1 MQEAKLNPLA
11 DIARNG
17 RVEEMFTTPIF
28 WHVLPDVADLN
39 DQLKAMIIERERATP
54 TATKSNVG
62 GWQSAADFFSWPGQP
77 VAALGRLIH
86 CALDVATVKVTAP
99 QCLRATFDLYGW
111 AAINRKGH
119 YNLVHLHPMAT
130 WSGVYYVDAGEP
142 AEDTTDGAL
151 EFTHPVTAST
161 MTFFPGVLPSAR
173 IVKPQTGMLILF
185 PSYLL
190 HSVRMY
196 RAERPRICVPFN
208 AHLRQPHGG
217 PDGHEE
223 AGSAG

>member
-1 MQEAKLNPLA
+1 MQETKLNPLA

-17 RVEEMFTTPIF
+17 RVEEMFSTPIF
-28 WHVLPDVADLN
+28 WHVLPDTAELN
-39 DQLKAMIIERERATP
+39 EQLTAMILEKERV
-54 TATKSNVG
+54 TASTAKSNVG
-62 GWQSAADFFSWPGQP
+62 GWQSAPDFFAWKEP
-77 VAALGRLIH
+77 VVATLERLIK

-99 QCLRATFDLYGW
+99 TCLRAAFDVYGW
-111 AAINRKGH
+111 AAVNRKGH

-142 AEDTTDGAL
+142 GDDTTDGAL
-151 EFTHPVTAST
+151 EFTHPVSAST

-190 HSVRMY
+190 HSVRLY

-208 AHLRQPHGG
+208 AHLRQRDGQAHA
-217 PDGHEE
+217 PDDH
-223 AGSAG
+223 